1 MAIDFA
7 GNRSLETAFALTVDT
22 VAPIAPVITNVDDD
36 VVNTVGAI
44 ANGGFTN
51 DTTPTFT
58 GTVEAGVTLSV
69 AINGGTP
76 QPISVS
82 ATGTWTYMPSP
93 SLADGTYTFSFVA
106 TDTAGNVSPATT
118 FSLTV
123 VTVAPS
129 APIITNVADNVPPV
143 TGAIA
148 NGGSTNDPAPTFTG
162 TADPGFRLR
171 IIVNGGTATF
181 ITVPNTGTWTYTP
194 PALADGTYTFS
205 FVAIDFAGNR
215 SLETAFAL
223 TVDTVAPAVSGVAAS
238 SASGAYGIG
247 QSVDIQVTFSRAV
260 AVTGGPTLQLNTTPL
275 RTATYL
281 TGSGTNVLTFRYTIQ
296 TNDRS
301 SRLDYTSTS
310 ALSGGSIQNTA
321 GVPATLTLPAVGG
334 FLGKTIAIDALI
346 KATVAGLGQWP
357 NTPDFTTSLTS
368 FQVQFNT
375 AVTGFTIAS
384 FKLQRL
390 DVATDPT
397 SGRDVSLAGVS
408 VSGSSTNWTITLPSA
423 TNPTSLPGR
432 YKLVIGGVDSGI
444 KSGVTEMDVPVEWFF
459 DRI

>member
-1 MAIDFA
+1 M
-7 GNRSLETAFALTVDT
+7 
-22 VAPIAPVITNVDDD
+22 
-36 VVNTVGAI
+36 
-44 ANGGFTN
+44 
-51 DTTPTFT
+51 
-58 GTVEAGVTLSV
+58 
-69 AINGGTP
+69 
-76 QPISVS
+76 
-82 ATGTWTYMPSP
+82 
-93 SLADGTYTFSFVA
+93 
-106 TDTAGNVSPATT
+106 
-118 FSLTV
+118 
-123 VTVAPS
+123 
-129 APIITNVADNVPPV
+129 
-143 TGAIA
+143 
-148 NGGSTNDPAPTFTG
+148 
-162 TADPGFRLR
+162 
-171 IIVNGGTATF
+171 
-181 ITVPNTGTWTYTP
+181 PNTGTWTYTP

-281 TGSGTNVLTFRYTIQ
+281 TGSGTNVLTFRYAIQ

-321 GVPATLTLPAVGG
+321 GVPATLTLPAAGG

-390 DVATDPT
+390 DVETDPT
-397 SGRDVSLAGVS
+397 SGRDVSLAGFS
-408 VSGSSTNWTITLPSA
+408 VSGSSTNWTITLPTSN
-423 TNPTSLPGR
+423 NPTSLPGR
-432 YKLVIGGVDSGI
+432 YKLVIGGVGSGI
-444 KSGVTEMDVPVEWFF
+444 KAGAAEMDVPVEWFF

>member
-7 GNRSLETAFALTVDT
+7 GNRSPETAFALTVDT
-22 VAPIAPVITNVDDD
+22 VAPNAPVITNVDDD

-44 ANGGFTN
+44 ASGGFTN

-58 GTVEAGVTLSV
+58 GTVEAGATLNV

-82 ATGTWTYMPSP
+82 ATGTWTYVPSP
-93 SLADGTYTFSFVA
+93 ALADGTYTFSFVA
-106 TDTAGNVSPATT
+106 TDAAGNVSPATT

-123 VTVAPS
+123 DTVAPS

-148 NGGSTNDPAPTFTG
+148 NGGSTNDPTPTFTG

-238 SASGAYGIG
+238 SASGTYGIG

-260 AVTGGPTLQLNTTPL
+260 AVTGVPTLQLNTTPL

-310 ALSGGSIQNTA
+310 ALSGSVQSAA
-321 GVPATLTLPAVGG
+321 GIPATLTLPAAGG

-357 NTPDFTTSLTS
+357 TLPPFTTSLTS

-375 AVTGFTIAS
+375 AVTGFAS
-384 FKLQRL
+384 GSYKLQRL
-390 DVATDPT
+390 ADRNDRD
-397 SGRDVSLAGVS
+397 SGRDVPKDGVG
-408 VSGSSTNWTITLPSA
+408 VSGSGTNWTITMPSA
-423 TNPTSLPGR
+423 TNPTSLPGP
-432 YKLVIGGVDSGI
+432 YKLVIGGVGSGI
-444 KSGVTEMDVPVEWFF
+444 KAGAAEMDVPVEWFF